1 MDLKESSIKN
11 ETAFALQRKPLC
23 KNCLLRLFSTTSDK
37 TLNQKQFLQTPGNIV
52 RTNKTVQCWLCE
64 GITDEFDMF
73 LSLIKKALE
82 EYEFSSFVIG
92 THMHESILKREQFL
106 IELFDNFSAK
116 TLKQSINEYLGTQ
129 LEQTKG
135 HLVDFEHPDIMI
147 ILDTTFNVVSLQIKP
162 LYIYGRYNKYERGL
176 PQTKWF
182 CRRCRG
188 KGCRYCSYSGKLYP
202 ENVEELISQ
211 RFLCVSG
218 GSNTLFHGCGRED
231 IDVRCLGNGR
241 PFVLEIKN
249 PKKRSLNL
257 QEISKY
263 INQKQKERIAVRG
276 LRSANVSEI
285 ALLKAAE
292 YPKTY
297 RVCISTEHQIS
308 KEKLIKV
315 ATTVGGQTLEQF
327 TPQRVAQRRAN
338 KIRCRKIFACVVE
351 SVEINRAILRITA
364 QSGTYIK
371 EFITGD
377 NGRTKPNISGLL
389 NMPCSVDAL
398 DVIEIQGE

>member
-1 MDLKESSIKN
+1 MN
-11 ETAFALQRKPLC
+11 ETALTTEKKPLC
-23 KNCLLRLFSTTSDK
+23 NNCLLRLFSSTSDK
-37 TLNQKQFLQTPGNIV
+37 TLHQLPLQTQEPITC
-52 RTNKTVQCWLCE
+52 TNKTEQCWLCE
-64 GITDEFDMF
+64 GITDEFDVF
-73 LSLIKKALE
+73 LSLIKDAVK

-92 THMHESILKREQFL
+92 THMHESFFKREQFL
-106 IELFDNFSAK
+106 VELFKIDSAK
-116 TLKQSINEYLGTQ
+116 TLKQSINEYLGMN
-129 LEQTKG
+129 LESTDG
-135 HLVDFEHPDIMI
+135 LTVDFEHPDIMI
-147 ILDTTFNVVSLQIKP
+147 ILDTTFNVVTLQIKP

-188 KGCRYCSYSGKLYP
+188 KGCRYCTYSGKLYT
-202 ENVEELISQ
+202 ENVEEIISQ
-211 RFLCVSG
+211 RFLSVSG
-218 GSNTLFHGCGRED
+218 GSDALFHGCGRED

-263 INQKQKERIAVRG
+263 VNQKQKERIAVRG
-276 LRSANVSEI
+276 LRIANVSEI

-297 RVCISTEHQIS
+297 RVWISTEHQIS

-351 SVEINRAILRITA
+351 SVEINRAIIRITA

-377 NGRTKPNISGLL
+377 NGRTKPNISDLL
-389 NMPCSVDAL
+389 NEPCSVDAL